1 MRVRSINN
9 KGGGGDDDAVGEEG
23 GQAASD
29 ILPMNKE
36 PCLKHL

>member
-9 KGGGGDDDAVGEEG
+9 KGGGGDDDAVGEG